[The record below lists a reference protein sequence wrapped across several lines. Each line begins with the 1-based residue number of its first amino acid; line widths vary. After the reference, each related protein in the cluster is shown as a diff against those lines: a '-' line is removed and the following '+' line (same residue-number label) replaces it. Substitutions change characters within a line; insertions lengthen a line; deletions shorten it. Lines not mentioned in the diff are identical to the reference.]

1 MNKNKLKTIAAIMLL
16 FSLAVTAFTQSRK
29 EINIPDIK
37 DYKTLKG
44 DFHMHTVFSDGS
56 VWPDVRIDEAWFE
69 GLDAIAITDHLE
81 ANLRR
86 DDIIGDD
93 NRSYDLAVSKAK
105 LSGILLIKATE
116 LTKSMPPGHF
126 NALFIKDANP
136 LDMDDHRKSL
146 RIAREQGAFVM
157 WNHPGWK
164 AQAPDSAIW
173 YDEHEYL
180 HNEGLFQ
187 GVEVYNSDESYGQKV
202 YGWAKDKNLAI
213 MASSDIHSLVSHK
226 YDLNNSHRPMTL
238 IFSKDRSLEGI
249 KEALFA
255 RRTAAYF
262 NDTIVGQK
270 KHLQSIFKHSLKY
283 KSKARLRKDKT
294 IVLQIF
300 NHSDINYELTLE
312 EKSKDFNIPQHIILY
327 AHKTNILIITGL
339 SDRINKLEKIY
350 LPYSVRNLIVIPGKN
365 LQTKIEVINIKQ

>member
-1 MNKNKLKTIAAIMLL
+1 MNKNKLKTIAALLLL
-16 FSLAVTAFTQSRK
+16 FSFVLTAFTQSRK
-29 EINIPDIK
+29 EISIPDIK
-37 DYKTLKG
+37 GFKTLKC
-44 DFHMHTVFSDGS
+44 DFHMHTVFSDGA
-56 VWPDVRIDEAWFE
+56 VWPDIRIDEAWLE

-81 ANLRR
+81 YQPK
-86 DDIIGDD
+86 DDVKGDH

-105 LSGILLIKATE
+105 QSGVLLVKGTE
-116 LTKSMPPGHF
+116 ITKSMPPGHF
-126 NALFIKDANP
+126 NALFITDANP
-136 LDMDDHRKSL
+136 LNLADHRKSL

-164 AQAPDSAIW
+164 SQAPDSAIW

-187 GVEVYNSDESYGQKV
+187 GMEVYNYDESYGPKV

-213 MASSDIHSLVSHK
+213 MASSDIHRLVSHK
-226 YDLNNSHRPMTL
+226 YDLNKSHRPMTL

-270 KHLQSIFKHSLKY
+270 NHLQSILNQSLRY
-283 KSKARLRKDKT
+283 KAKAELRKDKT

-300 NHSDINYELTLE
+300 NHSDIDYELTLE
-312 EKSKDFNIPQHIILY
+312 EKSKDFNIPHHIILY
-327 AHKTNILIITGL
+327 AHKTSLIQITGL
-339 SDRINKLEKIY
+339 SDRINNIEKIY
-350 LPYSVRNLIVIPGKN
+350 LPYTVRNLIVAGGDN
-365 LQTKIEVINIKQ
+365 MLAKIEVLIIH